1 MIIERIRRE
10 HGYML
15 RLLAILNRKLTQL
28 EQEQLINYSLV
39 YEVVDYLATHSEKVH
54 HPKED
59 ILYHYFVKHYGNEEQ
74 IENLETEHVELSER
88 THQFLETVEMILQD
102 AVVPHDIFVGQL
114 SEFIQAQKRHL
125 DLEERSIL
133 PMIQK
138 AFTTQDWQAVESE
151 WSLSDDDPV
160 FGETIA
166 DRYQQLAQR
175 VRTTEQEAI

>member
-74 IENLETEHVELSER
+74 IENLETEHVELSKS

-102 AVVPHDIFVGQL
+102 AVVPMIFSSG
-114 SEFIQAQKRHL
+114 S
-125 DLEERSIL
+125 
-133 PMIQK
+133 
-138 AFTTQDWQAVESE
+138 
-151 WSLSDDDPV
+151 
-160 FGETIA
+160 
-166 DRYQQLAQR
+166 
-175 VRTTEQEAI
+175 